1 MHLFRN
7 HGWCVMKNLKKKS
20 SAALAAL
27 ALAAG
32 LGIAAPGPA
41 SAACGITW
49 GSLAKSAPA
58 QITGPITDV
67 RAGQHPCFDRIVID
81 LQGERTGYYV
91 RYVSTAQQPGSG
103 KEVPLRGSADL
114 QIEVKSPAY
123 NAKGQATYR
132 PANRNEIVNTAGYT
146 AFRQAALLGSF
157 EGQTTFGLGVRAR
170 LPYRVFAL
178 DTPGTGSRLVIDV
191 AHSW

>member
-1 MHLFRN
+1 MQ
-7 HGWCVMKNLKKKS
+7 NLKKKS

-49 GSLAKSAPA
+49 GSLAKATPA
-58 QITGPITDV
+58 QITGPVTNV
-67 RAGQHPCFDRIVID
+67 RSGQHACFDRLVID

-91 RYVSTAQQPGSG
+91 RYVPVATQSGSG
-103 KEVPLRGSADL
+103 HAVPLRGGADL

-123 NAKGQATYR
+123 DNHGRATYR
-132 PANRNEIVNTAGYT
+132 PVNRSEIVNTAGYT
-146 AFRQAALLGSF
+146 AFRQAALLGSY
-157 EGQTTFGLGVRAR
+157 EGQTSFGLGVRAR
-170 LPYRVFAL
+170 LPFRVFAL

-191 AHSW
+191 AHIW